1 VCGIAG
7 VVSDGPPVRREDVAR
22 MADRQAHRGP
32 DGSGVWM
39 SADGRA
45 GLSHRRL
52 AILDLSPAG
61 AQPCSDDEKDVHLV
75 YNGEVYNFR
84 DLRAELERAGWRFRS
99 RSDAEVVLRGYQE
112 WGDSVVER
120 LRGMFAFGIWD
131 GPRQRLFLARDRLG
145 IKPLHWAESDGVFV
159 FASELK
165 GVEAG
170 PIADRSLDVSALWDF
185 LTYGWV
191 PAPKTPWRSMRKLPA
206 AHVLVREAGR
216 TTVRRWW
223 SPGFEASGARD
234 RRRLEAELLER
245 LEEAVRLHLLSDVP
259 VGALLSGG
267 IDSSAVTAFAA
278 RAGAGLRTY
287 SVGFEEAAV
296 SEAPFA
302 RRVAEL
308 FGTEHVEET
317 SRLEDARAAFDGLAG
332 WMDEPFGDTSIV
344 PTALVCEVARRGVK
358 VALSGDGGDELF
370 AGYRRY
376 AKFVRQRRRDVLPR
390 AVRVGIAPHLARRLP
405 PASPGRRSLLRWGMD
420 DPARHVFLNGG
431 MTRQEKED
439 ALPEAIVARFAG
451 YDDCWAIRSHWR
463 EDLDPWSR
471 QQYVDLMTYLPDDL
485 LTKVDRA
492 SMRVGLEVRPPLLDH
507 RLVEWA
513 AGVPAAVRVR
523 GGRLK
528 SLLRS
533 ALHGVLPPEIL
544 DRKKQGFSI
553 PTERWVRD
561 GLLRDTE
568 PSGWYLPH
576 RVAWSLLARWTGP
589 RLGVGDPSEI
599 LREGP

>member
-7 VVSDGPPVRREDVAR
+7 IVSDGAPVRREDVAR
-22 MADRQAHRGP
+22 MAERQAHRGP
-32 DGSGVWM
+32 DGEGLWM
-39 SADGRA
+39 SPDGRA

-61 AQPCSDDEKDVHLV
+61 AQPCSDDENDVHLV
-75 YNGEVYNFR
+75 YNGEIYNFR
-84 DLRAELERAGWRFRS
+84 ELRAELEQTGWRFRS
-99 RSDAEVVLRGYQE
+99 RGDAEVVLRGYQQ
-112 WGDSVVER
+112 WGDAVVER
-120 LRGMFAFGIWD
+120 LRGMFALGIWD
-131 GPRQRLFLARDRLG
+131 GPRRRLFLARDRLG
-145 IKPLHWAESDGVFV
+145 IKPLHWAEANGLFA

-170 PIADRSLDVSALWDF
+170 PIAGRSVDVSALWDF
-185 LTYGWV
+185 LTYLYV
-191 PAPKTPWRSMRKLPA
+191 PAPKTPWRGVRKLPP

-216 TTVRRWW
+216 TAIRRYW
-223 SPGFEASGARD
+223 SPDFSAGGSSDE
-234 RRRLEAELLER
+234 RRLAEELCAR
-245 LEEAVRLHLLSDVP
+245 LEEAVRLHLVSDVP

-267 IDSSAVTAFAA
+267 IDSSAVTALAA

-287 SVGFEEAAV
+287 TVGFDEASV

-302 RRVAEL
+302 RRVAER
-308 FGTEHVEET
+308 FGTDHVEET
-317 SRLEDARAAFDGLAG
+317 SRLEAARAAFDGLAD
-332 WMDEPFGDTSIV
+332 WLDEPFADTSIV
-344 PTALVCEVARRGVK
+344 PTALVCEAARRGVK

-376 AKFVRQRRRDVLPR
+376 AKSVRQRGRDVLPH
-390 AVRVGIAPHLARRLP
+390 AVRRRLGPLLARRLP

-420 DPARHVFLNGG
+420 DPARHVLLHGG
-431 MTRQEKED
+431 MTRPEKED
-439 ALPEAIVARFAG
+439 ALPAAVVARFAG
-451 YDDCWAIRSHWR
+451 YDDCWAIRRHWR

-471 QQYVDLMTYLPDDL
+471 QQYADLMTYLPDDL

-507 RLVEWA
+507 RFVEWA
-513 AGVPAAVRVR
+513 AGVPARIRVR
-523 GGRLK
+523 GGLK
-528 SLLRS
+528 SLFKS
-533 ALHGVLPPEIL
+533 ALAEILPPEIL

-553 PTERWVRD
+553 PTERWTREGLFRD
-561 GLLRDTE
+561 MPPR
-568 PSGWYLPH
+568 GWYLPH

-589 RLGVGDPSEI
+589 KIGVGDPSEI

>member
-1 VCGIAG
+1 
-7 VVSDGPPVRREDVAR
+7 

-32 DGSGVWM
+32 DGEGVWM
-39 SADGRA
+39 SGDGRA

-61 AQPCSDDEKDVHLV
+61 SQPCSDDEKDVHLV

-84 DLRAELERAGWRFRS
+84 ELRAELEGAGWRFRS

-112 WGDSVVER
+112 WGDAVVER

-131 GPRQRLFLARDRLG
+131 GPRRRLFLARDRLG
-145 IKPLHWAESDGVFV
+145 IKPLHWAEADGVLA

-170 PIADRSLDVSALWDF
+170 PVATGPVDVSALWDY

-191 PAPKTPWRSMRKLPA
+191 PSPKTPWRAARKLPP
-206 AHVLVREAGR
+206 AHVLVHEDGR
-216 TTVRRWW
+216 TTIRPWW
-223 SPGFEASGARD
+223 SLDFGGRGGRD
-234 RRRLEAELLER
+234 ERRLEAELLER
-245 LEEAVRLHLLSDVP
+245 LDEAVRLHLVADVP

-287 SVGFEEAAV
+287 TVGFEEAAV

-302 RRVAEL
+302 RQVAER
-308 FGTEHVEET
+308 FGTAHVEET
-317 SRLEDARAAFDGLAG
+317 SRLDAARAAFDGLAG
-332 WMDEPFGDTSIV
+332 WLDEPFADTSIV

-376 AKFVRQRRRDVLPR
+376 AKSVRQRGRDVLPR
-390 AVRVGIAPHLARRLP
+390 AVRGRLAPLLARRLRRG
-405 PASPGRRSLLRWGMD
+405 SPGRRSMLRWGMD
-420 DPARHVFLNGG
+420 DPARHVFLHGG
-431 MTRQEKED
+431 MTRPEKAD
-439 ALPEAIVARFAG
+439 ALPDAVIARFAG
-451 YDDCWAIRSHWR
+451 YDDYWAIRRHWR

-507 RLVEWA
+507 RFVEWA
-513 AGVPAAVRVR
+513 AGVPAPVRVR
-523 GGRLK
+523 GGVLK
-528 SLLRS
+528 SLLKG
-533 ALHGVLPPEIL
+533 ALRDVLPPEIL

-553 PTERWVRD
+553 PTERWARE
-561 GLLRDTE
+561 GLFRDT
-568 PSGWYLPH
+568 PPPGWYLPH
-576 RVAWSLLARWTGP
+576 RVAWVLLARWTGP
-589 RLGVGDPSEI
+589 KLGVGDPSEV